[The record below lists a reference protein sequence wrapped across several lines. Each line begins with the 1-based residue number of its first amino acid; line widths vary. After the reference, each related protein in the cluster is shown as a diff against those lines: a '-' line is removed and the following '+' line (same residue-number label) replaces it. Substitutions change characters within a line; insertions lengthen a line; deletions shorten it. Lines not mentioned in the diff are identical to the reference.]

1 MSEYQGQIKIKNL
14 QICGRWWKCFDV
26 LAENALEEV
35 AIYEDMF
42 EPSLSGKMIIK
53 DLKDFGNDIPLV
65 GEETLIVDIEVED
78 SGEIL
83 IPPLYVYN
91 VEEIH
96 GKDNDPVGT
105 RYWEL
110 RFGTY
115 GYITAK
121 WDDIHLTEDF
131 EGPIHEFVQKLY
143 DGTKDKTFDAGA
155 GKGEKY
161 ELDLEPTGNNIVY
174 KNQYAEYSS
183 LRKNGPRNVVE
194 LINQCAE
201 HAVHEKNVNA
211 ANFLFWQDLYGWKF
225 KSIESLMDQDT
236 VKVYCETVQLDGAGE
251 GECGLKDA
259 QILDGSVKIIDM
271 GNRLQL
277 ARDGMYAS
285 LMRYSPPRVDVEKN
299 PYWMVSGIETFYYK
313 VNCRF
318 LDRFPAAIVGF
329 KRTEDVHRWHYAF
342 AEVYLTYNYD
352 THRPSFKFKP
362 MSENPIRSSVEFTE
376 DGAVNNG
383 EAFGH
388 PAHNTMEMGNDG
400 WHDGDDGGQ
409 RIGWEAPGVR
419 INTKMWEESC
429 FKIQPI
435 RGSAP
440 WNMLGNNTDEDWF
453 DVEDDFEVNWMYPV
467 VEMKIYK
474 DVEGQPHYFFTA
486 ENAADGECSEEEE
499 LNQGDCPTF
508 VPEVT

>member
-1 MSEYQGQIKIKNL
+1 MSEFQGQIKITRLDIYGRFTSLDVIKKNCL
-14 QICGRWWKCFDV
+14 DEIC
-26 LAENALEEV
+26 
-35 AIYEDMF
+35 IYEDMF
-42 EPSLSGKMIIK
+42 EPSLSGRMVIK
-53 DLKDFGNDIPLV
+53 DILDYGNNIPLV
-65 GEETLIVDIEVED
+65 GEETIILDVEIED
-78 SGEIL
+78 SEQIL
-83 IPPLYVYN
+83 VPPLYVYS

-96 GKDNDPVGT
+96 GKDDDAVGT
-105 RYWEL
+105 RWWEL

-131 EGPIHEFVQKLY
+131 EGPVHEFVQKLY
-143 DGTKDKTFDAGA
+143 DGTKDKTFDAGT
-155 GKGEKY
+155 GSGDKY
-161 ELDLEPTGNNIVY
+161 ELELEPTGNNIVY

-183 LRKNGPRNVVE
+183 LRKKGPRNVVE
-194 LINQCAE
+194 LINECAE
-201 HAVHEKNVNA
+201 RAVSAENVNA

-236 VKVYCETVQLDGAGE
+236 AKVYCETVQLDGTGSL

-259 QILDGSVKIIDM
+259 QILDGAVTILDS

-285 LMRYSPPRVDVEKN
+285 MMRYRPPRVDVEKN

-376 DGAVNNG
+376 DGAVNTG

-400 WHDGDDGGQ
+400 WWNNDE

-419 INTKMWEESC
+419 IDTEMWEESC

-440 WNMLGNNTDEDWF
+440 WNMTGNNTDEDWF
-453 DVEDDFEVNWMYPV
+453 DVADDQEVNMWYPV

-486 ENAADGECSEEEE
+486 ENATDGECDEIEGE
-499 LNQGDCPTF
+499 DCNLQQ
-508 VPEVT
+508 